1 MTYVDI
7 VILLVVLVGS
17 LGLSVIFG
25 RYLARMIVYEKRP
38 LEKTLGRIENGF
50 YKIIGVDK
58 YEQMTWKQYFLA
70 IVVTNIIAAGF
81 FMGILLYQNNLPLS
95 PKPDLSLDL
104 AFHTAASFVTNTD
117 LQHYAGDQQLSIFSQ
132 MVGLIFLM
140 FVAPASGIASAF
152 AFIRGFIRKEF
163 GLGNFYVDFTRI
175 IITLLLPISFFSALL
190 LLFLGVPQTLDST
203 ITVGTLQGSSQ
214 AITIGPVAA
223 LESIK
228 ELGSNGGGFFG
239 ANSAHPFENPSGIS
253 NVFECILML
262 VIPLSF
268 PIAYGHLLGRGRGIS
283 ILAAMLIGLGVML
296 ALGLSEQ
303 SGPTGLETRFG
314 SFGSTL
320 FVESSVASNTGAANA
335 ALTGM
340 SPNAVIGFF
349 LGMFVQ
355 AIPGADGTGMMM
367 MIIFVVLTLF
377 LVGLMVGKT
386 PEFMSM
392 KINPKDVKLAAFV
405 FLIHPAL
412 ILIPSVMAYTTENAQ
427 SILGEQ
433 TTPATFTQV
442 LYEYSSA
449 SANNGSDYL
458 GTLANTP
465 FWNWSTAGIMI
476 LGRYAP
482 IGLMLAIAGSFTT
495 RDRKEIVE
503 PIKTSGLLFVGVL
516 SVMVFILTALTFF
529 PFLAMGPFS
538 L

>member
-1 MTYVDI
+1 MDI
-7 VILLVVLVGS
+7 VILLVVLGGT

-38 LEKTLGRIENGF
+38 LEKTLGKIENGF
-50 YKIIGVDK
+50 YRVIGVDK

-70 IVVTNIIAAGF
+70 MVVTNIIAAGF
-81 FMGILLYQNNLPLS
+81 LMGILLYQNDLPLS
-95 PKPDLSLDL
+95 PKLGLSLDL
-104 AFHTAASFVTNTD
+104 AFNTAASFVTNTN

-175 IITLLLPISFFSALL
+175 IVTLLLPISFFSALL

-203 ITVGTLQGSSQ
+203 ITMGTLQGSTQ
-214 AITIGPVAA
+214 TITIGPVAA

-239 ANSAHPFENPSGIS
+239 ANSAHPFENPSRIS

-268 PIAYGHLLGRGRGIS
+268 PIAYGHLLGKGRGLS
-283 ILAAMLIGLGVML
+283 ILAAMLIGFGVML
-296 ALGLSEQ
+296 ALGLSEL
-303 SGPTGLETRFG
+303 SGPSGLETRFG
-314 SFGSTL
+314 SFGSIL
-320 FVESSVASNTGAANA
+320 FMESSVASNTGAANV

-340 SPNAVIGFF
+340 SSNAVIGLF

-367 MIIFVVLTLF
+367 MVIFVVLTLF

-392 KINPKDVKLAAFV
+392 KINQKM
-405 FLIHPAL
+405 
-412 ILIPSVMAYTTENAQ
+412 S
-427 SILGEQ
+427 
-433 TTPATFTQV
+433 
-442 LYEYSSA
+442 
-449 SANNGSDYL
+449 
-458 GTLANTP
+458 
-465 FWNWSTAGIMI
+465 
-476 LGRYAP
+476 R
-482 IGLMLAIAGSFTT
+482 
-495 RDRKEIVE
+495 
-503 PIKTSGLLFVGVL
+503 
-516 SVMVFILTALTFF
+516 
-529 PFLAMGPFS
+529 
-538 L
+538 

>member
-1 MTYVDI
+1 
-7 VILLVVLVGS
+7 
-17 LGLSVIFG
+17 
-25 RYLARMIVYEKRP
+25 MIVYEKRP

-50 YKIIGVDK
+50 YRIIGVDK

-70 IVVTNIIAAGF
+70 ITITNIIAAGF
-81 FMGILLYQNNLPLS
+81 LMGVLLYQNDLPLS

-104 AFHTAASFVTNTD
+104 AFNTAASFVTNTD

-203 ITVGTLQGSSQ
+203 ITVGTLQVGSQ
-214 AITIGPVAA
+214 TITIGPVAA
-223 LESIK
+223 FESIK

-239 ANSAHPFENPSGIS
+239 ANSAHPFENPNGIS

-268 PIAYGHLLGRGRGIS
+268 PIAYGHLLGKGRGIS
-283 ILAAMLIGLGVML
+283 ILVAMLIGFGVML

-320 FVESSVASNTGAANA
+320 FLESSVGCDTGAAIA
-335 ALTGM
+335 AVTGL
-340 SPNAVIGFF
+340 SPNAVFGLF

-392 KINPKDVKLAAFV
+392 KINPRDVKLAAFV

-427 SILGEQ
+427 SVLGAQ

-458 GTLANTP
+458 GTSANTP
-465 FWNWSTAGIMI
+465 FWNWSTAWIMI

-482 IGLMLAIAGSFTT
+482 MGLMLAIAGSFTT
-495 RDRKEIVE
+495 RDRKEVVE

-516 SVMVFILTALTFF
+516 SVMIFILTALTFF

>member
-1 MTYVDI
+1 VDI

-17 LGLSVIFG
+17 LGLAVVFG
-25 RYLARMIVYEKRP
+25 RYIARMIIYEKRP
-38 LEKTLGRIENGF
+38 LEKTLGRVENGF
-50 YKIIGVDK
+50 YRIIGVDR
-58 YEQMTWKQYFLA
+58 YEQMTWKQYLLA
-70 IVVTNIIAAGF
+70 LIVTNVIAAGF
-81 FMGILLYQNNLPLS
+81 LLALLLYQNSLPLS
-95 PKPDLSLDL
+95 PKPGLSFDL
-104 AFHTAASFVTNTD
+104 AFNTAASFITNTD

-132 MVGLIFLM
+132 MVGLIFVM
-140 FVAPASGIASAF
+140 FVAPASGMAAAF

-175 IITLLLPISFFSALL
+175 ILTLLLPIAFFSALL
-190 LLFLGVPQTLDST
+190 LLFLGAPQTLDPT
-203 ITVGTLQGSSQ
+203 ITVGTLQGGNQ
-214 AITIGPVAA
+214 TITIGPVAS

-228 ELGSNGGGFFG
+228 DLGSNGGGFFG
-239 ANSAHPFENPSGIS
+239 ANSAHPFENPTGVS

-268 PIAYGHLLGRGRGIS
+268 PIAYGHLLGKGRGIS
-283 ILAAMLIGLGVML
+283 ILAAMLIGFGVML

-320 FVESSVASNTGAANA
+320 FLESSVSSNTGSANA

-340 SPNAVIGFF
+340 SPNSVIGLF

-355 AIPGADGTGMMM
+355 AIPGADGMGMMM
-367 MIIFVVLTLF
+367 MIIFVILTLF

-386 PEFMSM
+386 PEFLSI
-392 KINPKDVKLAAFV
+392 KISPRDIKIAAFV

-412 ILIPSVMAYTTENAQ
+412 ILIPTVMAYTTESAQ

-449 SANNGSDYL
+449 AANNGSDYL
-458 GTLANTP
+458 GTSANTA
-465 FWNWSTAGIMI
+465 FWNWSTAAVML
-476 LGRYAP
+476 LGRFVP
-482 IGLMLAIAGSFTT
+482 IALMLAIAGSFTL
-495 RDRKEIVE
+495 RDRKEVVE
-503 PIKTSGLLFVGVL
+503 PIKTSGFLFVAVL

-538 L
+538 M